1 MRADS
6 TTADSTRAEKDSVG
20 EWYRGVPL
28 SAKWPIFTGLAILV
42 VWLGCFGLW
51 AGVAPL
57 NSAVLAP
64 GTFMATG
71 QNKQVQ
77 HFEGGILR
85 EIAVK
90 EGDVVEAS
98 QVLVRMD
105 DTAANAKLRRLVL
118 KKYRLLAMKARLEAE
133 MRSSETIESPAAFSQ
148 SVADPEIKGILER
161 QRAELRARR
170 ASLAT
175 EESVLRKQVA
185 GLEESIRGYQ
195 AQVQSTKDRLALFVE
210 ELKDKDSLLGQQLI
224 RKSDV
229 LALRRSEASLGGDLG
244 EFLGRIADSRER
256 VAQANERITHL
267 HSTALRDAIKELR
280 ETETDLDDVEEQI
293 RAAQDVVDRVDVRSP
308 VHGIV
313 VKNNFHTRGGVVS
326 PGAVILELLPIGD
339 ERIIEAHVNPK
350 DISHVSVGQEALVR
364 LSALNQRITPM
375 VGASVIY
382 VSADA
387 LAEQV
392 QVKTETRPDSDTRRE
407 FYVVRVRLDQD
418 DILRRMPE
426 FIPTPGMPADVY
438 IKTGERTF
446 FEYIMKPVFDS
457 LSRAFRET

>member
-1 MRADS
+1 MS
-6 TTADSTRAEKDSVG
+6 AEKDSIG

-28 SAKWPIFTGLAILV
+28 SATWPIFTGLAMLV
-42 VWLGCFGLW
+42 VWLGCFGVW

-57 NSAVLAP
+57 NSAVVTS
-64 GTFMATG
+64 GTFVATG
-71 QNKQVQ
+71 QNKLVQ
-77 HFEGGILR
+77 HLEGGIIR

-90 EGDVVEAS
+90 DGDAVEAN

-105 DTAANAKLRRLVL
+105 GTAANSKLRRLVL
-118 KKYRLLAMKARLEAE
+118 KKTRVLAMSAVREAE
-133 MRSSETIESPAAFSQ
+133 MSSSETIETPAAFSG
-148 SVADPEIKGILER
+148 SARDPEIKAILER
-161 QRAELRARR
+161 QRAELRARG

-175 EESVLRKQVA
+175 GESVLVKQIA

-195 AQVQSTKDRLALFVE
+195 AQVQSTKERIALFAE
-210 ELKDKDSLLGQQLI
+210 ELKDKNSLLGQQLV

-229 LALRRSEASLGGDLG
+229 LALRRSEASLGGELG
-244 EFLGRIADSRER
+244 EYLGRIADSKER
-256 VAQANERITHL
+256 IAHANERIAQL

-293 RAAQDVVDRVDVRSP
+293 RAVQDVVDRVDVRAP
-308 VHGIV
+308 VRGIV
-313 VKNNFHTRGGVVS
+313 VKRNFHTAGGVVS
-326 PGAVILELLPIGD
+326 PGAVILELLPVGE
-339 ERIIEAHVNPK
+339 ERIIEAHMNPK

-364 LSALNQRITPM
+364 LSALNQRITPT

-387 LAEQV
+387 LAEQM
-392 QVKTETRPDSDTRRE
+392 QAKNEARPASGTCRE
-407 FYVVRVRLDQD
+407 CSVVRVRVDQD

-457 LSRAFRET
+457 FSRALRDT

>member
-1 MRADS
+1 MK
-6 TTADSTRAEKDSVG
+6 AEKDSIG
-20 EWYRGVPL
+20 EWYRNVPL

-42 VWLGCFGLW
+42 IWLGCFGVW

-57 NSAVLAP
+57 NSAVVAP
-64 GTFMATG
+64 GTFVATG
-71 QNKQVQ
+71 QNKLVQ
-77 HFEGGILR
+77 HFEGGIIR

-90 EGDVVEAS
+90 DGDVVEAN

-105 DTAANAKLRRLVL
+105 DTAADTKLRRLVI

-133 MRSSETIESPAAFSQ
+133 MSSSETIETPAAFSG
-148 SVADPEIKGILER
+148 STRDPEIKAILER

-175 EESVLRKQVA
+175 GESVLLKQIA

-195 AQVQSTKDRLALFVE
+195 AQVQSTKDRIVLFAE
-210 ELKDKDSLLGQQLI
+210 ELKDKNSLLDQQLV
-224 RKSDV
+224 RKTDV
-229 LALRRSEASLGGDLG
+229 LALRRSEASLGGELG
-244 EFLGRIADSRER
+244 EYLGRIADSKER
-256 VAQANERITHL
+256 IAQANERIAQL

-308 VHGIV
+308 VRGIV
-313 VKNNFHTRGGVVS
+313 VKRNFHTPGGVVS
-326 PGAVILELLPIGD
+326 PGAVILELLPIGE

-350 DISHVSVGQEALVR
+350 DISHVSVGQQALVR

-457 LSRAFRET
+457 FSRAFRET

>member
-1 MRADS
+1 M
-6 TTADSTRAEKDSVG
+6 RAEKDSIG

-28 SAKWPIFTGLAILV
+28 SAKWPIFAGLAILV
-42 VWLGCFGLW
+42 VWLGCFGVW

-57 NSAVLAP
+57 NSAVVAP
-64 GTFMATG
+64 GTFVATG
-71 QNKQVQ
+71 QNKLVQ
-77 HFEGGILR
+77 HFEGGIIR

-90 EGDVVEAS
+90 DGDVVEAN

-105 DTAANAKLRRLVL
+105 DTAADTKLRRLVI
-118 KKYRLLAMKARLEAE
+118 KKYRQLAMKARLEAE
-133 MRSSETIESPAAFSQ
+133 MSSSDTIETPAAFSET
-148 SVADPEIKGILER
+148 ARDPEIKAIFER

-175 EESVLRKQVA
+175 EESVLRKQIA

-195 AQVQSTKDRLALFVE
+195 AQVQSTKDRIALFVE

-229 LALRRSEASLGGDLG
+229 LALRRSEASLGGELG
-244 EFLGRIADSRER
+244 EYLGRIADSKER
-256 VAQANERITHL
+256 IAQANERIAQL

-308 VHGIV
+308 VRGIV
-313 VKNNFHTRGGVVS
+313 VKRNFHTPGGVVS
-326 PGAVILELLPIGD
+326 PGAVILELLPIGE

-350 DISHVSVGQEALVR
+350 DISHVSVGQQALVR

-457 LSRAFRET
+457 FSRAFRET

>member
-1 MRADS
+1 M
-6 TTADSTRAEKDSVG
+6 RAEKDSIG
-20 EWYRGVPL
+20 EWYRDVPL
-28 SAKWPIFTGLAILV
+28 SAGWPIFTGLAILV
-42 VWLGCFGLW
+42 VWLGCFGVW

-57 NSAVLAP
+57 NSAVVAS

-71 QNKQVQ
+71 QNKLVQ
-77 HFEGGILR
+77 HFEGGIIR

-90 EGDVVEAS
+90 EGDVVQAN

-105 DTAANAKLRRLVL
+105 DTAANAKLKRLVL

-133 MRSSETIESPAAFSQ
+133 MRSSETIETPAAFSER
-148 SVADPEIKGILER
+148 AGDPEIKGILER
-161 QRAELRARR
+161 QRAELRARK
-170 ASLAT
+170 ASLAA
-175 EESVLRKQVA
+175 EESVLWKQIA
-185 GLEESIRGYQ
+185 GLEESIRGYE
-195 AQVQSTKDRLALFVE
+195 AQVQSTKDRIALFVE
-210 ELKDKDSLLGQQLI
+210 ELKDKDSLLGQQLV

-256 VAQANERITHL
+256 IAQANERITQL

-313 VKNNFHTRGGVVS
+313 VKNNFHTPGGVVS
-326 PGAVILELLPIGD
+326 PGAVILELLPTGD

-375 VGASVIY
+375 VAASVIY

-387 LAEQV
+387 LAAQV
-392 QVKTETRPDSDTRRE
+392 EARPDSDTHRE

-418 DILRRMPE
+418 DILRRIPE

-457 LSRAFRET
+457 FSRAFRET

>member
-1 MRADS
+1 MRAEQES
-6 TTADSTRAEKDSVG
+6 IGA
-20 EWYRGVPL
+20 WYRGVPL
-28 SAKWPIFTGLAILV
+28 SAKWPVFTGLAILV
-42 VWLGCFGLW
+42 VWLGCFGVW

-57 NSAVLAP
+57 NSAVVAQ
-64 GTFMATG
+64 GTFIATG
-71 QNKQVQ
+71 QNKLVQ
-77 HFEGGILR
+77 HLEGGIIR

-90 EGDVVEAS
+90 EGDVIEVN

-133 MRSSETIESPAAFSQ
+133 MHASETIETPAAFSE
-148 SVADPEIKGILER
+148 SARDPDINAILER
-161 QRAELRARR
+161 QNAELHARQ
-170 ASLAT
+170 ASLAN
-175 EESVLRKQVA
+175 EEGVLRKQIA
-185 GLEESIRGYQ
+185 GLEESIRGYE
-195 AQVQSTKDRLALFVE
+195 AQVKSTKDRIALFAE
-210 ELKDKDSLLGQQLI
+210 ELKDKDALIVQQLV

-244 EFLGRIADSRER
+244 ELLGRIADSK
-256 VAQANERITHL
+256 ERIAQSNEKIAQL

-293 RAAQDVVDRVDVRSP
+293 RAAQDVVDRIDVRSP
-308 VHGIV
+308 VRGIV
-313 VKNNFHTRGGVVS
+313 VKNNFHTSGGVVS
-326 PGAVILELLPIGD
+326 PGAVILELLPMGD
-339 ERIIEAHVNPK
+339 ERIIEAHVDPK
-350 DISHVSVGQEALVR
+350 DISHVSLGQEALVR

-387 LAEQV
+387 LAEQ
-392 QVKTETRPDSDTRRE
+392 QALAKSESRPENGDARRE

-418 DILRRMPE
+418 DILRRMPQ
-426 FIPTPGMPADVY
+426 FVPTPGMPADVY

-457 LSRAFRET
+457 FSRAFRET

>member
-1 MRADS
+1 MRAV
-6 TTADSTRAEKDSVG
+6 KDDIG

-42 VWLGCFGLW
+42 VWLGCFGIW
-51 AGVAPL
+51 AAVAPL
-57 NSAVLAP
+57 NSAVVAS
-64 GTFMATG
+64 GTFVATG
-71 QNKQVQ
+71 QNKLVQ
-77 HFEGGILR
+77 HFEGGIIR

-90 EGDVVEAS
+90 DGDVVEAN

-105 DTAANAKLRRLVL
+105 DTAATAKLKRLVL

-133 MRSSETIESPAAFSQ
+133 MNSSDAIETPAEFRENAR
-148 SVADPEIKGILER
+148 DPEIKAILER
-161 QRAELRARR
+161 QRAELQARR
-170 ASLAT
+170 ASLVT
-175 EESVLRKQVA
+175 DESVLVKQIA

-195 AQVQSTKDRLALFVE
+195 AQVQSTKERISLFAE
-210 ELKDKDSLLGQQLI
+210 ELKDKNSLLGQQLV

-229 LALRRSEASLGGDLG
+229 LALRRSEAGLGGELG
-244 EFLGRIADSRER
+244 EYLGRIADSKER
-256 VAQANERITHL
+256 IAQANERIAQL
-267 HSTALRDAIKELR
+267 HTTALREAIKELR
-280 ETETDLDDVEEQI
+280 ETEAELDDGEEQI
-293 RAAQDVVDRVDVRSP
+293 RAAQDVVDRVNVRSP
-308 VHGIV
+308 VRGIV
-313 VKNNFHTRGGVVS
+313 VKNNFHTPGGVVS

-339 ERIIEAHVNPK
+339 ERIIEAHVDPK

-375 VGASVIY
+375 VGAIVIY

-392 QVKTETRPDSDTRRE
+392 QGKAETRPDGDTRRE

-446 FEYIMKPVFDS
+446 FEYIMKPVLDS
-457 LSRAFRET
+457 FSRAFRET

>member
-1 MRADS
+1 M
-6 TTADSTRAEKDSVG
+6 RAEKDGIG

-28 SAKWPIFTGLAILV
+28 SAKWPIFTGLAMLV

-51 AGVAPL
+51 AGIAPL
-57 NSAVLAP
+57 NGAVVAP
-64 GTFMATG
+64 GTFVATG
-71 QNKQVQ
+71 QNKLVQ
-77 HFEGGILR
+77 HFEGGIIR
-85 EIAVK
+85 EIAVND
-90 EGDVVEAS
+90 GDVVEAN

-105 DTAANAKLRRLVL
+105 DTAAKAKLRRLVL

-133 MRSSETIESPAAFSQ
+133 MSSSETIETPAALSE
-148 SVADPEIKGILER
+148 SARDPEIKAILER

-175 EESVLRKQVA
+175 EESVLGKQIA

-195 AQVQSTKDRLALFVE
+195 AQVQSTKERIALFAE
-210 ELKDKDSLLGQQLI
+210 ELKDKNSLLGQQLV

-229 LALRRSEASLGGDLG
+229 LALRRSEASLGGELG
-244 EFLGRIADSRER
+244 EYLGRIADSKER
-256 VAQANERITHL
+256 IAQANERIAQL

-280 ETETDLDDVEEQI
+280 ETEADLDDVEEQI

-308 VHGIV
+308 VRGIV
-313 VKNNFHTRGGVVS
+313 VKKNFHTAGGVVS
-326 PGAVILELLPIGD
+326 SGAVILELLPIGE
-339 ERIIEAHVNPK
+339 ERLIEAHVNPK

-392 QVKTETRPDSDTRRE
+392 QVKTERPLDSDTRRE

-457 LSRAFRET
+457 FSRGFRET

>member
-1 MRADS
+1 MRAVRD
-6 TTADSTRAEKDSVG
+6 DIG

-42 VWLGCFGLW
+42 VWLGCFGVW
-51 AGVAPL
+51 AAVAPL
-57 NSAVLAP
+57 NSAVVAS
-64 GTFMATG
+64 GTFVATG
-71 QNKQVQ
+71 QNKLVQ
-77 HFEGGILR
+77 HFEGGIIR

-90 EGDVVEAS
+90 DGDVVEAN

-105 DTAANAKLRRLVL
+105 DTPANAKLKRLVL

-133 MRSSETIESPAAFSQ
+133 MSSLEAIETPAELRENAR
-148 SVADPEIKGILER
+148 DPEIKAILER
-161 QRAELRARR
+161 QRAELQARR
-170 ASLAT
+170 ASLVT
-175 EESVLRKQVA
+175 EESVLLKQIA

-195 AQVQSTKDRLALFVE
+195 AQVQSTKERIALFAE
-210 ELKDKDSLLGQQLI
+210 ELKDKNSLLGQQLV

-244 EFLGRIADSRER
+244 EYLGRIADSKER
-256 VAQANERITHL
+256 IAQANERIAQL
-267 HSTALRDAIKELR
+267 HATALRDAIKELR
-280 ETETDLDDVEEQI
+280 ETEAELDDGEEQI

-308 VHGIV
+308 VRGIV
-313 VKNNFHTRGGVVS
+313 VKNNFHTPGGVVS

-339 ERIIEAHVNPK
+339 ERIIEARVNPK

-382 VSADA
+382 VSADV

-392 QVKTETRPDSDTRRE
+392 QGKTETRPDGDTRRE
-407 FYVVRVRLDQD
+407 FYVVRVRLDKD
-418 DILRRMPE
+418 EILRRMPE

-446 FEYIMKPVFDS
+446 FEYIMKPVLDS
-457 LSRAFRET
+457 FSRAFRET

>member
-1 MRADS
+1 M
-6 TTADSTRAEKDSVG
+6 RAEKDSIG
-20 EWYRGVPL
+20 EWYLGVPL
-28 SAKWPIFTGLAILV
+28 SAKWPIFAGLAILV
-42 VWLGCFGLW
+42 VWLGCFGVW

-57 NSAVLAP
+57 NSAVVAP
-64 GTFMATG
+64 GTFVATG
-71 QNKQVQ
+71 QNKLVQ
-77 HFEGGILR
+77 HFEGGIIR

-90 EGDVVEAS
+90 DGDAVEAN

-105 DTAANAKLRRLVL
+105 DTAADTKLRRLVI
-118 KKYRLLAMKARLEAE
+118 KKYRQLAMKARLEAE
-133 MRSSETIESPAAFSQ
+133 MSSSDTIETPAAFSET
-148 SVADPEIKGILER
+148 ARDPEIKAIFER

-175 EESVLRKQVA
+175 EESVLRKQIA

-195 AQVQSTKDRLALFVE
+195 AQVQSTKDRIALFVE

-229 LALRRSEASLGGDLG
+229 LALRRSEASLGGELG
-244 EFLGRIADSRER
+244 EYLGRIADSKER
-256 VAQANERITHL
+256 IAQANERIAQL

-308 VHGIV
+308 VRGIV
-313 VKNNFHTRGGVVS
+313 VKRNFHTPGGVVS
-326 PGAVILELLPIGD
+326 PGAVILELLPIGE

-350 DISHVSVGQEALVR
+350 DISHVSVGQQALVR

-457 LSRAFRET
+457 FSRAFRET

>member
-1 MRADS
+1 M
-6 TTADSTRAEKDSVG
+6 RAEKDSIG

-28 SAKWPIFTGLAILV
+28 SAKWPIFTGLAFLV
-42 VWLGCFGLW
+42 VWLGFFGVW

-57 NSAVLAP
+57 NSAVVAP
-64 GTFMATG
+64 GTFVATG
-71 QNKQVQ
+71 QNKLVQ
-77 HFEGGILR
+77 HFEGGIIR

-90 EGDVVEAS
+90 EGDVVEAN
-98 QVLVRMD
+98 QVLVRID

-118 KKYRLLAMKARLEAE
+118 KKYRLHAMKARLEAE
-133 MRSSETIESPAAFSQ
+133 MSASETIETPAAFSE
-148 SVADPEIKGILER
+148 SARDPEIKAILER

-175 EESVLRKQVA
+175 EESVLRKQIA

-195 AQVQSTKDRLALFVE
+195 AQVQSTKDRMALFVE
-210 ELKDKDSLLGQQLI
+210 ELKDKSSLLGQQLV

-244 EFLGRIADSRER
+244 EFLGRIADSKER
-256 VAQANERITHL
+256 IAQANEKIAQV

-280 ETETDLDDVEEQI
+280 ETEADLDDVEEQI

-313 VKNNFHTRGGVVS
+313 VKRNFHTAGGVVS
-326 PGAVILELLPIGD
+326 SGAVILELLPIGE
-339 ERIIEAHVNPK
+339 ERILEAHVKPQ
-350 DISHVSVGQEALVR
+350 DISHVSVGQVALVR

-392 QVKTETRPDSDTRRE
+392 QVKTETHPDSDTRRE

-457 LSRAFRET
+457 FSRAFRET

>member
-1 MRADS
+1 M
-6 TTADSTRAEKDSVG
+6 RAEKESIG

-42 VWLGCFGLW
+42 VWLGCFGVW

-57 NSAVLAP
+57 NIAFVAS
-64 GTFMATG
+64 GTFVATG
-71 QNKQVQ
+71 QNKLVQ
-77 HFEGGILR
+77 HFEGGIIR
-85 EIAVK
+85 EIAVTD
-90 EGDVVEAS
+90 GDVVEAN

-118 KKYRLLAMKARLEAE
+118 KRYRLLAMKARLEAE
-133 MRSSETIESPAAFSQ
+133 MSSSATIETPALSESARDS
-148 SVADPEIKGILER
+148 EIKSILER
-161 QRAELRARR
+161 QRAELWARR

-175 EESVLRKQVA
+175 EESVLVKQIA

-195 AQVQSTKDRLALFVE
+195 AQVQSTKARIALFAGVLKAKN
-210 ELKDKDSLLGQQLI
+210 ELRGQQFV

-229 LALRRSEASLGGDLG
+229 LALRRSEASLGGELG
-244 EFLGRIADSRER
+244 EYLGRIADSKER
-256 VAQANERITHL
+256 IAQANERIAQL

-280 ETETDLDDVEEQI
+280 ETEGDLDDVEEQI
-293 RAAQDVVDRVDVRSP
+293 RAVQDVVDRVDVRAP
-308 VHGIV
+308 VRGIV
-313 VKNNFHTRGGVVS
+313 VKRNFHTAGGVVS
-326 PGAVILELLPIGD
+326 PGAVILELLPVGE
-339 ERIIEAHVNPK
+339 ERIIEAHMNPK

-364 LSALNQRITPM
+364 LSALNQRITPT

-387 LAEQV
+387 LAEQM
-392 QVKTETRPDSDTRRE
+392 QAKNEARPASDTRRE

-457 LSRAFRET
+457 FSRAFRET

>member
-1 MRADS
+1 M
-6 TTADSTRAEKDSVG
+6 RAEKDSIG

-28 SAKWPIFTGLAILV
+28 SAKWPIFAGLAILV
-42 VWLGCFGLW
+42 VWLGCFGVW

-57 NSAVLAP
+57 NSAVVAP
-64 GTFMATG
+64 GTFVATG
-71 QNKQVQ
+71 PNKLVQ
-77 HFEGGILR
+77 HFEGGIIR

-90 EGDVVEAS
+90 DGDAVEAN

-105 DTAANAKLRRLVL
+105 DTAADTKLRRLVI
-118 KKYRLLAMKARLEAE
+118 KKYRQLAMKARLEAE
-133 MRSSETIESPAAFSQ
+133 MSSSDTIETPAAFSET
-148 SVADPEIKGILER
+148 ARDPEIKAIFER

-175 EESVLRKQVA
+175 EESVLTKQIA

-195 AQVQSTKDRLALFVE
+195 AQVQSTKDRIALFVE

-229 LALRRSEASLGGDLG
+229 LALRRSEASLGGELG
-244 EFLGRIADSRER
+244 EYLGRIADSKER
-256 VAQANERITHL
+256 IAQANERIAQL

-308 VHGIV
+308 VRGIV
-313 VKNNFHTRGGVVS
+313 VKRNFHTPGGVVS
-326 PGAVILELLPIGD
+326 PGAVILELLPIGE

-350 DISHVSVGQEALVR
+350 DISHVSVGQQALVR

-457 LSRAFRET
+457 FSRAFREI

>member
-1 MRADS
+1 M
-6 TTADSTRAEKDSVG
+6 RAEKNSIG

-28 SAKWPIFTGLAILV
+28 SAKWPIFTGLATLV
-42 VWLGCFGLW
+42 VWLGCFGVW

-57 NSAVLAP
+57 NSAVVAS
-64 GTFMATG
+64 GTFVATG
-71 QNKQVQ
+71 QNKLVQ
-77 HFEGGILR
+77 HFEGGIIR

-90 EGDVVEAS
+90 DGDVVEAN
-98 QVLVRMD
+98 QILVRMD

-118 KKYRLLAMKARLEAE
+118 KKYRLVAMKARLEAE
-133 MRSSETIESPAAFSQ
+133 MSSSETIEIPAAFSE
-148 SVADPEIKGILER
+148 SARDPEVKAILER

-170 ASLAT
+170 VSLAT
-175 EESVLRKQVA
+175 EESVLGKQIA
-185 GLEESIRGYQ
+185 GLEESIHGYQ
-195 AQVQSTKDRLALFVE
+195 AQVQSTKDRIALFAE
-210 ELKDKDSLLGQQLI
+210 ELKDKNSLLGQQLV

-229 LALRRSEASLGGDLG
+229 LALRRSEASLGGELG
-244 EFLGRIADSRER
+244 EYLGRIADSKER
-256 VAQANERITHL
+256 IAQANERIAQL

-280 ETETDLDDVEEQI
+280 ETEADLDDVEEQI

-308 VHGIV
+308 VRGIV
-313 VKNNFHTRGGVVS
+313 VKKNFNTPGGVVS
-326 PGAVILELLPIGD
+326 PGAVILELLPIGE

-387 LAEQV
+387 LAEQM
-392 QVKTETRPDSDTRRE
+392 QVKNETRSDNGETRRE

-418 DILRRMPE
+418 DILKRMPE

-457 LSRAFRET
+457 FSRAFRET

>member
-1 MRADS
+1 MRAENDWI
-6 TTADSTRAEKDSVG
+6 G

-51 AGVAPL
+51 AAVAPL
-57 NSAVLAP
+57 NSAVVAS
-64 GTFMATG
+64 GTFVATG
-71 QNKQVQ
+71 QNKLVQ
-77 HFEGGILR
+77 HFEGGIIR
-85 EIAVK
+85 EIAVND
-90 EGDVVEAS
+90 GDIVEAN

-133 MRSSETIESPAAFSQ
+133 MSSSDHIETPVAFSE
-148 SVADPEIKGILER
+148 SARDPEIKAILER
-161 QRAELRARR
+161 QRAELGARR
-170 ASLAT
+170 ASLMT
-175 EESVLRKQVA
+175 EESVLVKQIA

-195 AQVQSTKDRLALFVE
+195 AQVQSTKERIALFAE
-210 ELKDKDSLLGQQLI
+210 ELKDKNSLLGQQLV

-229 LALRRSEASLGGDLG
+229 LALRRSEAGLGGDLG
-244 EFLGRIADSRER
+244 EYLGRIADAKER
-256 VAQANERITHL
+256 IAQANERITQL
-267 HSTALRDAIKELR
+267 HATALRDATKELR
-280 ETETDLDDVEEQI
+280 ETEADLDDVDEQI
-293 RAAQDVVDRVDVRSP
+293 RAAQDVVDRIDVRSP
-308 VHGIV
+308 VRGIV
-313 VKNNFHTRGGVVS
+313 VKKNFHTPGGVVS

-350 DISHVSVGQEALVR
+350 DISHVSIGQEALVR

-375 VGASVIY
+375 VAASVIY

-387 LAEQV
+387 LAAEQV
-392 QVKTETRPDSDTRRE
+392 QVKTETRSDGDTRRE

-446 FEYIMKPVFDS
+446 FEYIMKPVLDS
-457 LSRAFRET
+457 FSRAFRET

>member
-1 MRADS
+1 MRAKNDS
-6 TTADSTRAEKDSVG
+6 IG

-28 SAKWPIFTGLAILV
+28 SAKWPIFTGLAVLV
-42 VWLGCFGLW
+42 VWLGCFGVW
-51 AGVAPL
+51 AGIAPL
-57 NSAVLAP
+57 NSAVVAS
-64 GTFMATG
+64 GTFVATG
-71 QNKQVQ
+71 QNKLVQ
-77 HFEGGILR
+77 HFEGGIIR

-90 EGDVVEAS
+90 DGDVVEAN

-105 DTAANAKLRRLVL
+105 DTAANSKLRRLVL
-118 KKYRLLAMKARLEAE
+118 KKYRLLAMKARLEVE
-133 MRSSETIESPAAFSQ
+133 MSSSETIDTPAAFSE
-148 SVADPEIKGILER
+148 SARDPEIKAILER

-170 ASLAT
+170 ASLVT
-175 EESVLRKQVA
+175 EESVLVKQIA

-195 AQVQSTKDRLALFVE
+195 AQVQSTKERIALFAE
-210 ELKDKDSLLGQQLI
+210 ELNDKNSLLGQQLV

-229 LALRRSEASLGGDLG
+229 LALRRSQASLGGELG
-244 EFLGRIADSRER
+244 EYLGRIADSKER
-256 VAQANERITHL
+256 IAQANERIAQL

-280 ETETDLDDVEEQI
+280 ETEADLDDVEEQI
-293 RAAQDVVDRVDVRSP
+293 RAAQDVVDRIDVRSP
-308 VHGIV
+308 VRGIV
-313 VKNNFHTRGGVVS
+313 VKKNFHTPGGVVS
-326 PGAVILELLPIGD
+326 PGAVILELLPIGE

-457 LSRAFRET
+457 FSRAFRET

>member
-1 MRADS
+1 MRA
-6 TTADSTRAEKDSVG
+6 KDSIG
-20 EWYRGVPL
+20 EWYRDVPL
-28 SAKWPIFTGLAILV
+28 SAKWPIFTGLAMLV
-42 VWLGCFGLW
+42 VWLGCFGVW

-57 NSAVLAP
+57 NSAVVAS
-64 GTFMATG
+64 GTFIATG
-71 QNKQVQ
+71 QNKLVQ
-77 HFEGGILR
+77 HLEGGIIR

-90 EGDVVEAS
+90 DGDVVEAN

-133 MRSSETIESPAAFSQ
+133 MRSSETIETPAAFSE
-148 SVADPEIKGILER
+148 SARDPEIKVILER
-161 QRAELRARR
+161 QRAELRARK
-170 ASLAT
+170 ASLAA
-175 EESVLRKQVA
+175 EESVLWKQIA
-185 GLEESIRGYQ
+185 GLEESIRGYE
-195 AQVQSTKDRLALFVE
+195 AQVQSTKDRIALFVE
-210 ELKDKDSLLGQQLI
+210 ELKDKDSLLSQQLV

-244 EFLGRIADSRER
+244 ELLGRIADSRER
-256 VAQANERITHL
+256 IAQANERITQL

-293 RAAQDVVDRVDVRSP
+293 RAVQDVVDRVDVRSP

-313 VKNNFHTRGGVVS
+313 VKKNFHTPGGVVS

-350 DISHVSVGQEALVR
+350 DISHVSMGQEALVR

-446 FEYIMKPVFDS
+446 FEYIMKPIFDS
-457 LSRAFRET
+457 FSRAFRET

>member
-1 MRADS
+1 M
-6 TTADSTRAEKDSVG
+6 RAEKESIR

-28 SAKWPIFTGLAILV
+28 SAKWPIFTGLAIMV
-42 VWLGCFGLW
+42 VWLGCFGVW

-57 NSAVLAP
+57 NSAVVAS
-64 GTFMATG
+64 GTFVATG
-71 QNKQVQ
+71 QNKLIQ
-77 HFEGGILR
+77 HFEGGIIR

-90 EGDVVEAS
+90 DGDVVEANE
-98 QVLVRMD
+98 VLVRMD
-105 DTAANAKLRRLVL
+105 DTAANTKLRRLVL
-118 KKYRLLAMKARLEAE
+118 KKYRLIAMKARLEAE
-133 MRSSETIESPAAFSQ
+133 MSSSETIETPAALSE
-148 SVADPEIKGILER
+148 SARDPEIKAILER

-175 EESVLRKQVA
+175 EESVLGKQIA

-195 AQVQSTKDRLALFVE
+195 AQVQSTKERIVLFAE
-210 ELKDKDSLLGQQLI
+210 ELKDKNSLLGQQLV
-224 RKSDV
+224 RKADV
-229 LALRRSEASLGGDLG
+229 LALRRSEASLGGELG
-244 EFLGRIADSRER
+244 EYLGRIADSKER
-256 VAQANERITHL
+256 IAQANERIAQL

-280 ETETDLDDVEEQI
+280 ETEADLDDVEEQI
-293 RAAQDVVDRVDVRSP
+293 RAAKDVVDRIDVRSP
-308 VHGIV
+308 VRGIV
-313 VKNNFHTRGGVVS
+313 VKKNFHTPGGVVS
-326 PGAVILELLPIGD
+326 PGAVILELLPIGE

-375 VGASVIY
+375 VGASVTY

-387 LAEQV
+387 LAEQM
-392 QVKTETRPDSDTRRE
+392 QVKTETRHDSGTTRRE

-418 DILRRMPE
+418 DILKRMPE

-457 LSRAFRET
+457 FSRAFRET

>member
-1 MRADS
+1 MK
-6 TTADSTRAEKDSVG
+6 AEKDSIG
-20 EWYRGVPL
+20 EWYRNVPL

-42 VWLGCFGLW
+42 VWLGCFGVW

-57 NSAVLAP
+57 NSAVVAP
-64 GTFMATG
+64 GTFVATG
-71 QNKQVQ
+71 QNKLVQ
-77 HFEGGILR
+77 HFEGGIIR

-90 EGDVVEAS
+90 DGDVVEAN

-105 DTAANAKLRRLVL
+105 DTAANSKLRRLVL

-133 MRSSETIESPAAFSQ
+133 MSSSETIETPAAFSE
-148 SVADPEIKGILER
+148 SANDREIKAILER

-170 ASLAT
+170 ASLVT
-175 EESVLRKQVA
+175 EESVLVKQIA

-195 AQVQSTKDRLALFVE
+195 AQVQSTKDRIVLFAE
-210 ELKDKDSLLGQQLI
+210 ELKDKNSLLDQQLV
-224 RKSDV
+224 RKTDV
-229 LALRRSEASLGGDLG
+229 LALRRSEASLGGELG
-244 EFLGRIADSRER
+244 EYLGRIADSKER
-256 VAQANERITHL
+256 IAQANERIAQL
-267 HSTALRDAIKELR
+267 HSTALKDAIKELR

-308 VHGIV
+308 VRGIV
-313 VKNNFHTRGGVVS
+313 VKKNFHTPGGVVS
-326 PGAVILELLPIGD
+326 PGAVILELLPIGE
-339 ERIIEAHVNPK
+339 ERIIEAHMNPK

-457 LSRAFRET
+457 FSRAFRET

>member
-1 MRADS
+1 M
-6 TTADSTRAEKDSVG
+6 RAEKDSIG

-42 VWLGCFGLW
+42 VWLGCFGVW

-57 NSAVLAP
+57 NSAVVAS
-64 GTFMATG
+64 GTFVATG
-71 QNKQVQ
+71 QNKLVQ
-77 HFEGGILR
+77 HFEGGIIR

-90 EGDVVEAS
+90 EGDVVEAN

-133 MRSSETIESPAAFSQ
+133 MSSSETIETPAAFSQ
-148 SVADPEIKGILER
+148 SARDPEIKAIFER

-175 EESVLRKQVA
+175 EESVLRKQIA
-185 GLEESIRGYQ
+185 GLEESIRGYH
-195 AQVQSTKDRLALFVE
+195 AQVQSTKDRIALFAE
-210 ELKDKDSLLGQQLI
+210 ELKDKDLLLGQQLV

-244 EFLGRIADSRER
+244 EYLGRIADSTER
-256 VAQANERITHL
+256 IAQANEKIVQL

-280 ETETDLDDVEEQI
+280 ETEADLDDVEEQI
-293 RAAQDVVDRVDVRSP
+293 RAAQDVVDRVEVRSP
-308 VHGIV
+308 VRGIV
-313 VKNNFHTRGGVVS
+313 VKKNFNTPGGVIS
-326 PGAVILELLPIGD
+326 SGAVILELLPIGE

-375 VGASVIY
+375 VGARVIY

-387 LAEQV
+387 LAEQL
-392 QVKTETRPDSDTRRE
+392 QVKTERQPDSDTRRE

-457 LSRAFRET
+457 FSRAFRET

>member
-1 MRADS
+1 M
-6 TTADSTRAEKDSVG
+6 RAEKDSIG
-20 EWYRGVPL
+20 EWHRGVPT
-28 SAKWPIFTGLAILV
+28 SAKWPILTGLAILV
-42 VWLGCFGLW
+42 VWLGCFGVW

-57 NSAVLAP
+57 NSAVVAS
-64 GTFMATG
+64 GSFVATG
-71 QNKQVQ
+71 QNKLIQ
-77 HFEGGILR
+77 HLEGGIIH

-90 EGDVVEAS
+90 EGDVVETN

-105 DTAANAKLRRLVL
+105 DTAAKAKLRRLVL

-133 MRSSETIESPAAFSQ
+133 MKQSETIEAPVAFNES
-148 SVADPEIKGILER
+148 ALDPEISAILER
-161 QRAELRARR
+161 QHAELRARR
-170 ASLAT
+170 ANLTT
-175 EESVLRKQVA
+175 EESVLRKQIA

-195 AQVQSTKDRLALFVE
+195 SQVQSTKDRMALFAE
-210 ELKDKDSLLGQQLI
+210 ELKDKDSLLGKQLV
-224 RKSDV
+224 RKTDV

-244 EFLGRIADSRER
+244 EYLGRIADSKER
-256 VAQANERITHL
+256 IAQANERIAQV

-293 RAAQDVVDRVDVRSP
+293 HAAQDVVDRVDVRSP

-313 VKNNFHTRGGVVS
+313 VKRNFHTAGGVVS
-326 PGAVILELLPIGD
+326 SGAVILELLPIGE

-364 LSALNQRITPM
+364 LAALNQRITPM

-387 LAEQV
+387 LAEQM
-392 QVKTETRPDSDTRRE
+392 QVKSEKPAENDTRRD

-418 DILRRMPE
+418 DILKRMPE
-426 FIPTPGMPADVY
+426 FVPTPGMPADVY

-457 LSRAFRET
+457 FSRAFRET

>member
-1 MRADS
+1 M
-6 TTADSTRAEKDSVG
+6 RAEKESIG
-20 EWYRGVPL
+20 EWYRSVPQ
-28 SAKWPIFTGLAILV
+28 SAKWPIFTGLAMLV
-42 VWLGCFGLW
+42 VWLGCFGVW

-57 NSAVLAP
+57 NSAVVAP
-64 GTFMATG
+64 GTFVATG
-71 QNKQVQ
+71 QNKLIQ
-77 HFEGGILR
+77 HFEGGIIR
-85 EIAVK
+85 EIAAK
-90 EGDVVEAS
+90 DGDVVEAN

-133 MRSSETIESPAAFSQ
+133 MNASETIETPAAFGES
-148 SVADPEIKGILER
+148 ARDPETQAILER
-161 QRAELRARR
+161 QRAELWARR
-170 ASLAT
+170 ASLVT
-175 EESVLRKQVA
+175 QESVLLKQIA

-195 AQVQSTKDRLALFVE
+195 AQVQSTKQRIALFAE
-210 ELKDKDSLLGQQLI
+210 ELKDKNSLLGQQLV

-229 LALRRSEASLGGDLG
+229 LALRRSEASLGGELG
-244 EFLGRIADSRER
+244 EYLGRIADSKER
-256 VAQANERITHL
+256 IAQANERIAQL

-280 ETETDLDDVEEQI
+280 ETEAELDDVEEQI
-293 RAAQDVVDRVDVRSP
+293 RATRDVVDRVEVRSP
-308 VHGIV
+308 VRGIV
-313 VKNNFHTRGGVVS
+313 VKKNFHTPGGVVS
-326 PGAVILELLPIGD
+326 PGAVILELLPIGE

-364 LSALNQRITPM
+364 LPALNQRITPM

-387 LAEQV
+387 LSEQV
-392 QVKTETRPDSDTRRE
+392 QVKAETRPDNNTRRD
-407 FYVVRVRLDQD
+407 FYIVRVGLDQE

-446 FEYIMKPVFDS
+446 FEYMMKPVFDS
-457 LSRAFRET
+457 FSRAFRET